1 MRNNFR
7 RRFLKNTLGIV
18 ALGSFSF
25 NAPFVNSKSSPKVV
39 VIGGGYGGATVS
51 KYIKKWSP
59 NIDVTLV
66 EKNTNYVSCPISNR
80 IFSGKVD
87 LNYLTH
93 NYETLSKKYSVK
105 IINDTVNSISPK
117 NKKVIFNHKSIDYD
131 ILVVSPGV
139 EFNYDN
145 IPEFKKNKESVPLHA
160 WKAGK
165 QTIDL
170 KKQLNDMKDGGV
182 FSIIIPQAP
191 YRCPPGPYER
201 ACQVAH
207 YLKNNKPKS
216 KIVIY
221 DANEKIQSKGALFK
235 KYWSDLYPGM
245 IDYYPMMPLRD
256 FNSSTN
262 SLIFDF
268 DEMTHD
274 VVNYIPDQRAPKFI
288 REIAAKA
295 ESNWCEIDFR
305 SYQSIYDDNI
315 YIVGDSILPSPKMPK
330 SGHMANSQAKV
341 CASAIVRNLSGKD
354 TNQNPIVNNTCYS
367 FVSDDEVI
375 HVAAVY
381 KYNEKKKLMEV
392 IPESTGVSGK
402 ASKIEGIYA
411 EGWAKGIWYDM
422 FG

>member
-7 RRFLKNTLGIV
+7 RRFLKNSLGIV

-25 NAPFVNSKSSPKVV
+25 KAPFVNSKSSPKVV

-93 NYETLSKKYSVK
+93 NYETLSKKYSIK

-170 KKQLNDMKDGGV
+170 KKQLIDMKDGGV

-256 FNSSTN
+256 FNPSTN

-268 DEMTHD
+268 EEMTHD

-315 YIVGDSILPSPKMPK
+315 YILGDSILPSPKMPK

-381 KYNEKKKLMEV
+381 KYNEEKKLMEV
-392 IPESTGVSGK
+392 IPETTGVSGK

>member
-1 MRNNFR
+1 MRNDYR
-7 RRFLKNTLGIV
+7 RRFLKNTLGIF
-18 ALGSFSF
+18 ALGSVSF
-25 NAPFVNSKSSPKVV
+25 NAPFVHAKSSPKVV
-39 VIGGGYGGATVS
+39 VIGGGFGGATVS
-51 KYIKKWSP
+51 KYIKMWNP

-66 EKNTNYVSCPISNR
+66 ERNTNYVSCPISNR

-93 NYETLSKKYSVK
+93 NYETLSKKYSIK

-117 NKKVIFNHKSIDYD
+117 NKKIIFNHKSIDYD

-170 KKQLNDMKDGGV
+170 KKQLIDMKDGGV

-216 KIVIY
+216 KIIIY
-221 DANEKIQSKGALFK
+221 DANEKIQSKGTLFK

-256 FNSSTN
+256 FNPSTN

-315 YIVGDSILPSPKMPK
+315 YILGDSILPSPKMPK

-381 KYNEKKKLMEV
+381 KYNEEKKLMEV
-392 IPESTGVSGK
+392 IPETTGVSGK

-411 EGWAKGIWYDM
+411 AGWAKGIWYDM

>member
-18 ALGSFSF
+18 ALGSVSF
-25 NAPFVNSKSSPKVV
+25 NVPFVNGKSSPKVV
-39 VIGGGYGGATVS
+39 VIGGGFGGATVS
-51 KYIKKWSP
+51 KYIKIWNP
-59 NIDVTLV
+59 DIDVTII
-66 EKNTNYVSCPISNR
+66 EKNINYISCPISNR

-93 NYETLSKKYSVK
+93 NYETLSKKYSIK
-105 IINDTVNSISPK
+105 IINDTVNSIDTK
-117 NKKVIFNHKSIDYD
+117 NKKVTFSHKSLNYD

-139 EFNYDN
+139 EFNYEN
-145 IPEFKKNKESVPLHA
+145 IPEFKKNKQSVPLHA
-160 WKAGK
+160 WKAGR
-165 QTIDL
+165 QTIEL
-170 KKQLNDMKDGGV
+170 KKQLVDMRNGGV

-256 FNSSTN
+256 FNPSTN

-274 VVNYIPDQRAPKFI
+274 VVNYIPDQRAPQFI
-288 REIAAKA
+288 REVAAKA
-295 ESNWCEIDFR
+295 GSNWCEIDFR

-354 TNQNPIVNNTCYS
+354 ANQNPIVNNTCYS

-392 IPESTGVSGK
+392 IPESTGVSNK

-411 EGWAKGIWYDM
+411 EGWASGIWHDM
-422 FG
+422 FS

>member
-1 MRNNFR
+1 MKNNFR
-7 RRFLKNTLGIV
+7 RRFLKNSLGIV

-25 NAPFVNSKSSPKVV
+25 KAPFVNSKSSPKVV

-105 IINDTVNSISPK
+105 IINDTVNSINPK
-117 NKKVIFNHKSIDYD
+117 NKKVIFNNKSIDYD

-256 FNSSTN
+256 FNPSTN

-274 VVNYIPDQRAPKFI
+274 VVNYIPDQKAPKFI

-354 TNQNPIVNNTCYS
+354 TNRNPIVNNTCYS

-381 KYNEKKKLMEV
+381 KYNKEKKLMEV

>member
-39 VIGGGYGGATVS
+39 VIGGGFGGATVS

-139 EFNYDN
+139 EFNYEN

-170 KKQLNDMKDGGV
+170 KKQLMDMKDGGV
-182 FSIIIPQAP
+182 FSIVIPQAP

-216 KIVIY
+216 KVVIY
-221 DANEKIQSKGALFK
+221 DANEKIQSKGTLFK

-245 IDYYPMMPLRD
+245 IDYYQMMPLRD
-256 FNSSTN
+256 FNPSTN

>member
-7 RRFLKNTLGIV
+7 RRFLKNSLGIV

-25 NAPFVNSKSSPKVV
+25 KAPFVNSKSSPKVV
-39 VIGGGYGGATVS
+39 IIGGGYGGATVS

-256 FNSSTN
+256 FNPSAN

-305 SYQSIYDDNI
+305 SHQSIYDDNI

-341 CASAIVRNLSGKD
+341 CASAIVRNLSGKG

-402 ASKIEGIYA
+402 ASKIEGVYA

>member
-7 RRFLKNTLGIV
+7 RRFLKNSLGIV

-25 NAPFVNSKSSPKVV
+25 KAPFVNSKSSPKVV
-39 VIGGGYGGATVS
+39 VIGGGFGGATVS
-51 KYIKKWSP
+51 KYIKKWSS

-170 KKQLNDMKDGGV
+170 KKQLIDMKDGGV

-256 FNSSTN
+256 FNLSTN

-274 VVNYIPDQRAPKFI
+274 VVNYIPDQKAPKFI

-354 TNQNPIVNNTCYS
+354 TNRNPIVNNTCYS

-381 KYNEKKKLMEV
+381 KYNEEKKLMEV
-392 IPESTGVSGK
+392 IPQSTGVSPN
-402 ASKIEGIYA
+402 ASKIEGVYA

>member
-7 RRFLKNTLGIV
+7 RRFLKNSLGIV

-25 NAPFVNSKSSPKVV
+25 KAPFVNSKSSPKVV

-170 KKQLNDMKDGGV
+170 KKQLTDMKDGGV

-256 FNSSTN
+256 FNPSTN

-315 YIVGDSILPSPKMPK
+315 FIVGDSILPSPKMPK

>member
-18 ALGSFSF
+18 ALGSVSF
-25 NAPFVNSKSSPKVV
+25 KAPFVNGKSSPKVV
-39 VIGGGYGGATVS
+39 VIGGGFGGATVS
-51 KYIKKWSP
+51 KYIKMWSS

-66 EKNTNYVSCPISNR
+66 EKNKNYVSCPISNR
-80 IFSGKVD
+80 IFSDKVNLD
-87 LNYLTH
+87 YLTH
-93 NYETLSKKYSVK
+93 NYETLSKKYSIK
-105 IINDTVNSISPK
+105 IVNDTVNSIDPK
-117 NKKVIFNHKSIDYD
+117 NKKIIFNHKSLDYD
-131 ILVVSPGV
+131 FLVVSPGV
-139 EFNYDN
+139 EFNYEN
-145 IPEFKKNKESVPLHA
+145 IPEFKKNKQSVPLHA

-170 KKQLNDMKDGGV
+170 KKQLIDMKDGGV

-221 DANEKIQSKGALFK
+221 DANEKIQSKGKLFK

-256 FNSSTN
+256 FNPSTN

-274 VVNYIPDQRAPKFI
+274 VVNYIPDQRAPQFI
-288 REIAAKA
+288 REVAAKTG
-295 ESNWCEIDFR
+295 SNWCEIDFR

-341 CASAIVRNLSGKD
+341 CASAIVRNLSGKEA
-354 TNQNPIVNNTCYS
+354 NQNPIVNNTCYS

-381 KYNEKKKLMEV
+381 KYNEKKKIMEV
-392 IPESTGVSGK
+392 IPESTGVSNK

-411 EGWAKGIWYDM
+411 EGWANGIWHDM
-422 FG
+422 FS

>member
-7 RRFLKNTLGIV
+7 RRFLKNSLGIV

-25 NAPFVNSKSSPKVV
+25 KAPFVNSKSSPKVV
-39 VIGGGYGGATVS
+39 IIGGGYGGATVS

-93 NYETLSKKYSVK
+93 NYETLSKKYSIK

-170 KKQLNDMKDGGV
+170 KKQLTDMKDGGV

-256 FNSSTN
+256 FNPSTN

-341 CASAIVRNLSGKD
+341 CASAIVRNLSGKG

-411 EGWAKGIWYDM
+411 EGWAKGIWHDM

>member
-7 RRFLKNTLGIV
+7 RRFLKNSIGIF

-25 NAPFVNSKSSPKVV
+25 KAPFVNSKSSPKVV
-39 VIGGGYGGATVS
+39 VIGGGFGGATVS
-51 KYIKKWSP
+51 KYIKKWSS

-256 FNSSTN
+256 FNLSTN

-274 VVNYIPDQRAPKFI
+274 VVNYIPDQKAPKFI

-354 TNQNPIVNNTCYS
+354 TNRNPIVNNTCYS

-381 KYNEKKKLMEV
+381 KYNEEKKLMEV
-392 IPESTGVSGK
+392 IPQSTGVSPN
-402 ASKIEGIYA
+402 ASKIEGVYA

>member
-7 RRFLKNTLGIV
+7 RRFLKNSLGIV

-25 NAPFVNSKSSPKVV
+25 KAPFVNSKSSPKVV

-256 FNSSTN
+256 FNPSTN

-381 KYNEKKKLMEV
+381 KYNEEKKLMEV
-392 IPESTGVSGK
+392 IPESTGVSPN
-402 ASKIEGIYA
+402 ASKIEGVYA

>member
-1 MRNNFR
+1 M
-7 RRFLKNTLGIV
+7 
-18 ALGSFSF
+18 
-25 NAPFVNSKSSPKVV
+25 
-39 VIGGGYGGATVS
+39 
-51 KYIKKWSP
+51 WSP

-66 EKNTNYVSCPISNR
+66 EKNANYVSCPISNR
-80 IFSGKVD
+80 IFSGKVN

-170 KKQLNDMKDGGV
+170 KKQLTDMKDGGV

-256 FNSSTN
+256 FNPSTN

-295 ESNWCEIDFR
+295 GSNWCEIDFR

-381 KYNEKKKLMEV
+381 KYNEEKKIMEV

>member
-7 RRFLKNTLGIV
+7 RRFLKNSLGIV

-25 NAPFVNSKSSPKVV
+25 KAPFVNSKSSPKVV

-145 IPEFKKNKESVPLHA
+145 IPEFKKNKESIPLHA

-170 KKQLNDMKDGGV
+170 KKQLTDMKDGGV

-221 DANEKIQSKGALFK
+221 DANEKIQSKGTLFK

-256 FNSSTN
+256 FNPSTN

-381 KYNEKKKLMEV
+381 KYNEEKKLMEV

>member
-7 RRFLKNTLGIV
+7 RRFLKNSLGIV

-25 NAPFVNSKSSPKVV
+25 KAPFVNSKSSPKVV

-170 KKQLNDMKDGGV
+170 KKQLTDMKDGGV

-221 DANEKIQSKGALFK
+221 DANEKIQSKGTLFK

-256 FNSSTN
+256 FNPSTN

-381 KYNEKKKLMEV
+381 KYNKEKKLMEV

>member
-7 RRFLKNTLGIV
+7 RRFLKNSLGIV

-25 NAPFVNSKSSPKVV
+25 KAPFVNSKSSPKVV

-80 IFSGKVD
+80 IFLGKVD
-87 LNYLTH
+87 INYLTH

-170 KKQLNDMKDGGV
+170 KKQLIDMKDGGV

-216 KIVIY
+216 KIIIY

-256 FNSSTN
+256 FNPSTN

-288 REIAAKA
+288 REIAAKT

-315 YIVGDSILPSPKMPK
+315 YILGDSILPSPKMPK

-354 TNQNPIVNNTCYS
+354 SNQNPIVNNTCYS

-381 KYNEKKKLMEV
+381 RYNKEKNLMEV
-392 IPESTGVSGK
+392 IPETTGVSGK

>member
-7 RRFLKNTLGIV
+7 RRFLKNSLGIV

-25 NAPFVNSKSSPKVV
+25 KAPFVNSKSSPKVV

-51 KYIKKWSP
+51 KYIKMWSP

-221 DANEKIQSKGALFK
+221 DANEKIQSKGTLFK

-341 CASAIVRNLSGKD
+341 CASAIVRNLSGMD

-381 KYNEKKKLMEV
+381 KYNEEKKLMEV
-392 IPESTGVSGK
+392 IPESTGVSSK
-402 ASKIEGIYA
+402 ASKIEGVYA

>member
-7 RRFLKNTLGIV
+7 RRFLKNSLGIV

-25 NAPFVNSKSSPKVV
+25 KAPFVNSKSSPKVV

-256 FNSSTN
+256 FNLSTN

-315 YIVGDSILPSPKMPK
+315 YILGDSILPSPKMPK

-381 KYNEKKKLMEV
+381 KYNEEKKLMEV

>member
-7 RRFLKNTLGIV
+7 RRFLKNSLGIV

-51 KYIKKWSP
+51 KYIKMWSP

-80 IFSGKVD
+80 VFSGKVD

-93 NYETLSKKYSVK
+93 NYETLSKKYSIK

-170 KKQLNDMKDGGV
+170 KKQLIDMKDGGV

-256 FNSSTN
+256 FNPSTN

-315 YIVGDSILPSPKMPK
+315 FIVGDSILPSPKMPK

-341 CASAIVRNLSGKD
+341 CASAIVRNLSGMD

-381 KYNEKKKLMEV
+381 KYNEEKKLMEV

-402 ASKIEGIYA
+402 ASKIEGVYA

>member
-7 RRFLKNTLGIV
+7 RRFLKNSLGIV

-25 NAPFVNSKSSPKVV
+25 KAPFLNSKSSPKVFV
-39 VIGGGYGGATVS
+39 MGGGYGGATVS

-117 NKKVIFNHKSIDYD
+117 NKKIIFNHKSIDYD

-170 KKQLNDMKDGGV
+170 KKQLIDMKDGGV

-216 KIVIY
+216 KIIIY

-402 ASKIEGIYA
+402 ASKIEGVYA

>member
-7 RRFLKNTLGIV
+7 RRFLKNSLGIV

-25 NAPFVNSKSSPKVV
+25 KAPFVNSKSSPKVV
-39 VIGGGYGGATVS
+39 IIGGGYGGATVS

-93 NYETLSKKYSVK
+93 NYDTLSKKYSIK
-105 IINDTVNSISPK
+105 IINDTVNSISTK

-145 IPEFKKNKESVPLHA
+145 IPGFKKNKESVPLHA

-170 KKQLNDMKDGGV
+170 KKQLTDMKDGGV

-256 FNSSTN
+256 FNPSTN

-381 KYNEKKKLMEV
+381 KYNEEKKIMEV

>member
-7 RRFLKNTLGIV
+7 RRFLKNSLGIV

-25 NAPFVNSKSSPKVV
+25 KAPFVNSKSSPKVV

-170 KKQLNDMKDGGV
+170 KKQLIDMKDGGV

-216 KIVIY
+216 KIIIY
-221 DANEKIQSKGALFK
+221 DANEKIQSKGTLFK

-256 FNSSTN
+256 FNTSTN

-315 YIVGDSILPSPKMPK
+315 YILGDSILPSPKMPK

-381 KYNEKKKLMEV
+381 KYNEEKKLMEV

-422 FG
+422 FS